1 MFHERPVPKKTDQE
15 GGDKKGQGVQQKLSD
30 HVSASLGIYNV
41 FNHLLHVDIFFLNR
55 Y

>member
-30 HVSASLGIYNV
+30 HVSASLGIYTS
-41 FNHLLHVDIFFLNR
+41 LIIYYMSIFFF
-55 Y
+55 